1 MYFVNLFGG
10 DQSNIMVRFN
20 AATAN
25 MDQTL
30 NSTIRALGGEATM
43 NFDLLIANPLYQQAV
58 ADTMSLLVI
67 LPLIVGY
74 LLIQNKFVQS
84 AERSGIVG

>member
-43 NFDLLIANPLYQQAV
+43 NFDLLIANPGGG
-58 ADTMSLLVI
+58 I
-67 LPLIVGY
+67 LNWTP
-74 LLIQNKFVQS
+74 S
-84 AERSGIVG
+84 